1 MDLAVTRHIEAEGA
15 EFDEV
20 LLHTLDDL
28 HSMAQGNLDTRS
40 PALAQAEA
48 IIETQVG

>member
-1 MDLAVTRHIEAEGA
+1 MPRDIEAEVT
-15 EFDEV
+15 EFDDV
-20 LLHTLDDL
+20 FLHTLDAL
-28 HSMAQGNLDTRS
+28 HSIAQGNLDSRS